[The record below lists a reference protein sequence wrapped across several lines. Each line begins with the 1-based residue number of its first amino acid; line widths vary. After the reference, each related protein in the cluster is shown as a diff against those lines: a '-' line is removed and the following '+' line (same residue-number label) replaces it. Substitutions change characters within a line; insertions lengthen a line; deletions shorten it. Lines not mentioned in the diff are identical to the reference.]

1 MTYTC
6 CPACN
11 GKRRKATN
19 QSGVYECARCGAI
32 YGECYKGDSYA
43 LVRPWF
49 TTETDIPQRAYPVLR
64 FHGVGLRRH
73 HPPAR
78 LVRHRDAPDRPDRLT
93 G

>member
-49 TTETDIPQRAYPVLR
+49 KTETDIPSERIRYFDFTVL
-64 FHGVGLRRH
+64 GSDGISRRH
-73 HPPAR
+73 GWFDTETR
-78 LVRHRDAPDRPDRLT
+78 QIVQI